1 MDIYEKRRLNLLR
14 IQSQFRH
21 QKDLADALG
30 LAPAY
35 VSQLLAESKKKGSR
49 NIGERS
55 ARKIEKK
62 LNLQKFYLDE
72 LHSNSVEDASAPLDA
87 ASPRSGR
94 LIRRIIEASEEG
106 RLDDAAIEMLDQLV
120 QRLAGGYKR

>member
-14 IQSQFRH
+14 IQSQFRK

-35 VSQLLAESKKKGSR
+35 VSQLLAEPSKNGAR

-62 LNLQKFYLDE
+62 LNLRKFVLDE
-72 LHSNSVEDASAPLDA
+72 RPSDSVEDSADSPEA
-87 ASPRSGR
+87 GSPRAGQ
-94 LIRRIIEASEEG
+94 LIRRIIQASDEG
-106 RLDDAAIEMLDQLV
+106 RLDDAALEVLDQLV
-120 QRLAGGYKR
+120 QQLAGGYKR